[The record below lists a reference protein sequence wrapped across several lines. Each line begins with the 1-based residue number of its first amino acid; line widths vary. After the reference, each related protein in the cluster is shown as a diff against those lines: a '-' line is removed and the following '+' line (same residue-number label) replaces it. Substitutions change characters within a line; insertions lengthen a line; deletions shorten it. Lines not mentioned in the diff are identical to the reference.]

1 MLSVL
6 PLVFFALA
14 HTVCS
19 VVGGESGGVAAGLQM
34 VEQLVS
40 GGELV
45 VTGHA
50 AEVYYFLL
58 DVKMGTFF

>member
-14 HTVCS
+14 D
-19 VVGGESGGVAAGLQM
+19 GGVAGTGGQGGGVAAGLQV

-45 VTGHA
+45 VAGHA
-50 AEVYYFLL
+50 AQVHFLL
-58 DVKMGTFF
+58 EVVEGDK